1 MDEKKG
7 STGANVKRIQHILH
21 LHEDG
26 IFGEV
31 TEEAVKA
38 FQKQNGIE
46 PCGLCGVK
54 TWHAL
59 EREEANTA
67 HPRRRIDEVI
77 IHCTATPAGKP
88 YTVEQIRRQHIQQGW
103 SDIGYHYVIY
113 ADGSLHAGRPLD
125 VVGAHC
131 KGHNAH
137 SIGICYVGGLNA
149 AGKPADTRT
158 PAQKERLKSLIDS
171 CKVLYKGVKIHG
183 HNEFAAKACP
193 CFDVSK
199 AYK

>member
-7 STGANVKRIQHILH
+7 IRGANVKRIQHILH

-38 FQKQNGIE
+38 FQVRNDLKE
-46 PCGLCGVK
+46 SGVADMA
-54 TWHAL
+54 TWRAL
-59 EREEANTA
+59 EREEATMLN
-67 HPRRRIDEVI
+67 RRTIKEVI
-77 IHCTATPAGKP
+77 VHCTATMVGQA
-88 YTVEQIRRQHIQQGW
+88 YTVEQIRRQHKQQGW
-103 SDIGYHYVIY
+103 ADIGYHYVIY

-125 VVGAHC
+125 EVGAHC
-131 KGHNAH
+131 KGHNTY
-137 SIGICYVGGLNA
+137 SIGICYVGGLDKD
-149 AGKPADTRT
+149 GKPADTRT
-158 PAQKERLKSLIDS
+158 NEQKEQLKSLIDS

-193 CFDVSK
+193 CFDVK
-199 AYK
+199 KEYG

>member
-7 STGANVKRIQHILH
+7 SRGANVKRIQHILH

-38 FQKQNGIE
+38 FQVRNNLKE
-46 PCGLCGVK
+46 SGVVDMA
-54 TWHAL
+54 TWRAL
-59 EREEANTA
+59 EREEETMLN
-67 HPRRRIDEVI
+67 RRTIKEVI
-77 IHCTATPAGKP
+77 VHCTATKVGQA
-88 YTVEQIRRQHIQQGW
+88 YTVEQIRRQHKQQGW

-113 ADGSLHAGRPLD
+113 ADGSLHAGRPLNE
-125 VVGAHC
+125 VGAHC
-131 KGHNAH
+131 KGHNTY
-137 SIGICYVGGLNA
+137 SIGICYVGGLDKD
-149 AGKPADTRT
+149 GKPADTRT
-158 PAQKERLKSLIDS
+158 TEQKEQLKSLIDS

-193 CFDVSK
+193 CFDVK
-199 AYK
+199 KEYG